1 VCKASVLLSV
11 LLALGAVLSP
21 LSGRTQ
27 TLQTL
32 KSASID
38 LPQGN
43 LQFPPGPGADAITNN
58 CLACH
63 SAGMVLNQPPLPKAT
78 WEAEVH
84 KMVNTY
90 KAPVAPE
97 DIPAIV
103 AYLDATKG
111 TKPTN
116 SPQQAR

>member
-1 VCKASVLLSV
+1 MSKASVLRSI
-11 LLALGAVLSP
+11 LLALAGTLPALSAHAGP
-21 LSGRTQ
+21 
-27 TLQTL
+27 LQTL
-32 KSASID
+32 TSASID

-43 LQFPPGPGADAITNN
+43 FQFPPGPGADAITNN

-84 KMVNTY
+84 KMINTY

-97 DIPAIV
+97 DVPAIV
-103 AYLDATKG
+103 AYLAATKG
-111 TKPTN
+111 PRPAGSAGKA
-116 SPQQAR
+116 Q